1 MEVWL
6 ANGVMQYA
14 VGAKV
19 VGIGTTYQQ
28 TVVSLCRES
37 NGQAANA
44 LLHFLL
50 TYNADDRQVLTV
62 RAGNCV
68 DDRQPAYLLKH
79 SSHYVTMCCHI
90 AKLLLKSLIA
100 DQHVKSEFETSLQL
114 CFTFGKLHKSTTR
127 EVCVHPVG
135 CMRLKHFANSSP

>member
-1 MEVWL
+1 
-6 ANGVMQYA
+6 MQDA

-28 TVVSLCRES
+28 TAVSLCLES

-44 LLHFLL
+44 LLRFLL

-62 RAGNCV
+62 CAGNCV

-79 SSHYVTMCCHI
+79 SSHYVTMCCHT

-100 DQHVKSEFETSLQL
+100 DQHVKYEFDTSLQL
-114 CFTFGKLHKSTTR
+114 RFTFGQLHRSTTW
-127 EVCVHPVG
+127 EVCVHTVG
-135 CMRLKHFANSSP
+135 CMRFKHFADSSP